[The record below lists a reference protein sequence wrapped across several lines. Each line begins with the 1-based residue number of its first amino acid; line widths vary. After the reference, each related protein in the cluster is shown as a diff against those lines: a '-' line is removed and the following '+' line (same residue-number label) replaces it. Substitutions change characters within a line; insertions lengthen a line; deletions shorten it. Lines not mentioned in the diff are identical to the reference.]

1 MLKKAI
7 IFGLIALGFT
17 SCEQTDKA
25 HQTLVHQDGRIKPK
39 LLTLNVIDRSSNS
52 IPWDL
57 SSEFTELVHHQLKN
71 FGSIYLQ
78 SPEDLDEN
86 IDPYELAKQIQRSPK
101 LCSTKIGAEE
111 FLASVEIIEHKI
123 APTGH
128 KTIQANA
135 QTHLLTIKAR
145 IKVFDLRKNKAE
157 LVLSEIVESQTFV
170 PWQLS
175 TINYKKNHINT
186 TQYKVT
192 PIGLGHKQMAQQ
204 ISERIHDYVLLAKSR

>member
-7 IFGLIALGFT
+7 LFGFIALGFT
-17 SCEQTDKA
+17 SCEQTEKA
-25 HQTLVHQDGRIKPK
+25 HQTLVYQDGRIKPK
-39 LLTLNVIDRSSNS
+39 LLTLNVVDHSSNS

-57 SSEFTELVHHQLKN
+57 SSEFTELVNHHLKN

-78 SPEDLDEN
+78 PIEELDEN
-86 IDPYELAKQIQRSPK
+86 IDPHELAKQLHRCPK
-101 LCSTKIGAEE
+101 LCSTKLGAEE

-123 APTGH
+123 SPTGH
-128 KTIQANA
+128 KTIQANS

-145 IKVFDLRKNKAE
+145 IKVFDLRKSKSE
-157 LVLSEIVESQTFV
+157 LVLSEIVESQTFI

-175 TINYKKNHINT
+175 TINYKKNHLNT

-192 PIGLGHKQMAQQ
+192 PLGLGHKQTAQK
-204 ISERIHDYVLLAKSR
+204 IAKRIHDYVLLAKSR